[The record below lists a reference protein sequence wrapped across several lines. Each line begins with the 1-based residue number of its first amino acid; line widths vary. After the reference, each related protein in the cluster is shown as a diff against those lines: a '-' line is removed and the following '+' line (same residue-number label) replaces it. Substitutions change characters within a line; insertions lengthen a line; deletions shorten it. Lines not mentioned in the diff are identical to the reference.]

1 MGGGGLGTF
10 LVLRDLSASPP
21 TSSRVRGVGGV
32 IEGGPLSVE
41 ESPVPERA
49 LFPEMIHLPRLT
61 DSANPTQIK
70 GAVDGG
76 GGGGGGVP
84 QVAGGPSRL
93 DAICY

>member
-1 MGGGGLGTF
+1 M
-10 LVLRDLSASPP
+10 
-21 TSSRVRGVGGV
+21 
-32 IEGGPLSVE
+32 E

-76 GGGGGGVP
+76 GSHRWLVVP
-84 QVAGGPSRL
+84 VG
-93 DAICY
+93 